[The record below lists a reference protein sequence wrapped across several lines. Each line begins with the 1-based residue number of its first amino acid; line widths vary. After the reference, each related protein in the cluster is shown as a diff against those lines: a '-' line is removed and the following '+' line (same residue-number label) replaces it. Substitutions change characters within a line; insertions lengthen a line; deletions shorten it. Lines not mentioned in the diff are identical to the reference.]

1 MTDQPAAP
9 TPGPWE
15 WSIHDHS
22 MATLH
27 GPDMMR
33 DHVLAVG
40 PCRACIERVK
50 DGEWKWGR
58 CTTPTETNAK
68 LLAASWATAA
78 ERDRLVVVHEG
89 LVKALERIPLSAES
103 CHGNGGRHFCPHCDR
118 RADNPCAIRHMT
130 GCYVPAVRAALYKAR
145 K

>member
-1 MTDQPAAP
+1 MTDQPAAEP

-15 WSIHDHS
+15 WSVHDHS

-58 CTTPTETNAK
+58 CTTPTEVNAN

-78 ERDRLVVVHEG
+78 ERDRLKVVNEG
-89 LVKALERIPLSAES
+89 LVTALAAVPQASRDRD
-103 CHGNGGRHFCPHCDR
+103 GGFVCPHCFA
-118 RADNPCAIRHMT
+118 RADEANDMPHDPD
-130 GCYVPAVRAALYKAR
+130 CYVLVVRAALVEAR